1 MRLFNCTKTKDRT
14 TGLRSAARAV
24 NGGKLVVLPT
34 DTVYGIGCDAFSH
47 AGVRALLAAKGRG
60 RDMAPPVLIGS
71 KRALDG
77 IASDLS
83 AASKE
88 LIEAFWPGALT
99 VVVRYNPTLTW
110 DLGDTGGTVA
120 VRMPLHPLALEL
132 LKDTGPMAVSSANK
146 SGRPPAATAA
156 EAKEQ
161 LGADVTVYLEA
172 GPSEEN
178 VPSTIVD
185 CVAEPPQVLREGALT
200 VEQIRKIVPE
210 VRDSD
215 GYGPGERP
223 EDTEPEE
230 FPEEELGG
238 EG

>member
-1 MRLFNCTKTKDRT
+1 MRLFNCRKIKDRA
-14 TGLRSAARAV
+14 TGLKSAARAV
-24 NGGKLVVLPT
+24 SGGKLVVIPT

-47 AGVRALLAAKGRG
+47 NGVRALLEAKGRG

-77 IASDLS
+77 IASDISDS
-83 AASKE
+83 AKE
-88 LIEAFWPGALT
+88 LIDAFWPGPLT
-99 VVVRYNPTLTW
+99 VVVPYTPTLTW

-132 LKDTGPMAVSSANK
+132 LKQTGPMAVSSANK
-146 SGRPPAATAA
+146 TGRPPAATAA
-156 EAKEQ
+156 DAKTQ
-161 LGADVTVYLEA
+161 LGSAVTVYLEA
-172 GPSEEN
+172 GPSEES

-185 CVAEPPQVLREGALT
+185 CVSEPPQLLRGGALSL
-200 VEQIRKIVPE
+200 EQIRKVVPE
-210 VRDSD
+210 VLDAD

-223 EDTEPEE
+223 EDRTEDLEE
-230 FPEEELGG
+230 AELGG